1 MGFRKGGLLF
11 LMVLLLGACADEP
24 LPQNAPARPAATA
37 AEPAGRVIVAMGDSL
52 TAGYGLDETEAY
64 PAVLETRLK
73 ADGHRWRVVN
83 AGISGETSSGALSR
97 VDWILTSLKPDL
109 VILVT
114 GANDGMRGI
123 DPELLRDNL
132 RALVRRL
139 QQAGAVVVI
148 GGMRMLRNLGA
159 DYTAAFDAIYPAVA
173 RETGAVLIPFFL
185 EGVAGEARLNQADGI
200 HPTAE
205 GYRRIV
211 ERIYP
216 VILKAAAAT
225 GKEGIE

>member
-1 MGFRKGGLLF
+1 MGFPKRGMVF
-11 LMVLLLGACADEP
+11 LMVLLLGACADDP
-24 LPQNAPARPAATA
+24 PPQNAPARPAATA
-37 AEPAGRVIVAMGDSL
+37 VEPAGPVIVAMGDSL

-64 PAVLETRLK
+64 PAVLEARLR
-73 ADGHRWRVVN
+73 AEGHLWRVVN

-97 VDWILTSLKPDL
+97 VDWILSRLKPDL

-123 DPELLRDNL
+123 DPRLFRDNL
-132 RALVRRL
+132 SALVQRL
-139 QQAGAVVVI
+139 QQGGAVVVL
-148 GGMRMLRNLGA
+148 GGMKMLRNLGA
-159 DYTAAFDAIYPAVA
+159 EYTTAFDAVCPAVA

-185 EGVAGEARLNQADGI
+185 EGVAGEAHLNQADGI

-216 VILKAAAAT
+216 IVLQAAAT
-225 GKEGIE
+225 SVKEGIK